1 MGGVQKYINK
11 QLAVVRHKAV
21 DVRRKLANMDA
32 VSKMLTEE
40 EKDILKASTKE
51 LIADI
56 DDKRLVED
64 AAMMFQYIAIDVGYN
79 IPSQSEWSYTLTRLV
94 GIMKKYYSNYTLAD
108 IKLAFELATIG
119 KLDDY
124 LPKDN
129 HGAPDRKHYQQ
140 FNVEYFS
147 KIFCAYIKRQS
158 EVLAKAYKCMPQERK
173 PMDMYK
179 YKLMRL
185 ERNKMIFLRYKY
197 TGELILRNV
206 IDGLLLHSW
215 LYNVGL
221 ADEIEETKSDRK
233 KAYNIYMRKA
243 VDGIVNKYAAV
254 NVRREGDES
263 HDIDYIAHQVAK
275 ERIIKKAFD
284 AMIEDEIQ
292 IENYIL

>member
-56 DDKRLVED
+56 DDKRHVED

-94 GIMKKYYSNYTLAD
+94 GIMKKYYRNYTLAD
-108 IKLAFELATIG
+108 IKLAFELAAIG

-124 LPKDN
+124 LPRDS

-140 FNVEYFS
+140 FNAEYFS
-147 KIFCAYIKRQS
+147 KIFGAYIKRQN

-173 PMDMYK
+173 PMNESEYK
-179 YKLMRL
+179 FMRL
-185 ERNKMIFLRYKY
+185 QRNKMIYLRYKY
-197 TGELILRNV
+197 TGKLILEN
-206 IDGLLLHSW
+206 IDDMLLYEW
-215 LYNVGL
+215 LYSVGF
-221 ADEIEETKSDRK
+221 ADDVEETKSDRK
-233 KAYNIYMRKA
+233 QAYNIYMRKA
-243 VDGIVNKYAAV
+243 IDGIVNKYAAI

-263 HDIDYIAHQVAK
+263 HEIDYIAYSLGR
-275 ERIIKKAFD
+275 ERAIKKAFD

>member
-1 MGGVQKYINK
+1 MNELQKIDNK
-11 QLAVVRHKAV
+11 LLAVRNKAV
-21 DVRRKLANMDA
+21 DVRRKLASMDV
-32 VSKMLTEE
+32 VSNMLTAE

-51 LIADI
+51 LISEI
-56 DDKRLVED
+56 DEKRLVED

-79 IPSQSEWSYTLTRLV
+79 IPSQREWSYTLTRLV
-94 GIMKKYYSNYTLAD
+94 GIMKKYFGNYTLAD
-108 IKLAFELATIG
+108 VKLAFELATIG
-119 KLDDY
+119 MLDDY
-124 LPKDN
+124 LPRDS

-147 KIFCAYIKRQS
+147 KIFIAYIHRQS

-185 ERNKMIFLRYKY
+185 QRNKMIFLRYKY

-215 LYNVGL
+215 LRNVGL

-243 VDGIVNKYAAV
+243 VDGIVNKYTAV

-263 HDIDYIAHQVAK
+263 HDIDYIAYQVAK

-284 AMIEDEIQ
+284 EMLDDEIQ
-292 IENYIL
+292 IENYM

>member
-51 LIADI
+51 LISDI

-108 IKLAFELATIG
+108 IKLAFELAAIG

-124 LPKDN
+124 LPRDS
-129 HGAPDRKHYQQ
+129 HGTPDRKHYQQ
-140 FNVEYFS
+140 FNIEYFS
-147 KIFCAYIKRQS
+147 KIFIAYIHRQS

-173 PMDMYK
+173 PMDMCK
-179 YKLMRL
+179 YKIMRL
-185 ERNKMIFLRYKY
+185 QRNKMIFLRYKY
-197 TGELILRNV
+197 TGKLILEN
-206 IDGLLLHSW
+206 IDDMLLYEW
-215 LYNVGL
+215 LYSVGL
-221 ADEIEETKSDRK
+221 ADDVEETKSDRK
-233 KAYNIYMRKA
+233 QAYNIYMRKA
-243 VDGIVNKYAAV
+243 IDGIVNKYAAI

-263 HDIDYIAHQVAK
+263 HEIDYIAYSLGRQ
-275 ERIIKKAFD
+275 RMIKKAFD

>member
-1 MGGVQKYINK
+1 MNGLQKVDNK
-11 QLAVVRHKAV
+11 LLAVRNKAV
-21 DVRRKLANMDA
+21 DVRRKLASMDA
-32 VSKMLTEE
+32 VSDMLTAE

-51 LIADI
+51 LISEI
-56 DDKRLVED
+56 DEKRLVED

-79 IPSQSEWSYTLTRLV
+79 IPSSSEWSYTLTRLV
-94 GIMKKYYSNYTLAD
+94 GIMKKYYGNYTLAD
-108 IKLAFELATIG
+108 VKLAFELAAIG

-124 LPKDN
+124 LPRDS

-147 KIFCAYIKRQS
+147 KIFIAYIHRQS

-173 PMDMYK
+173 PMDMLR

-185 ERNKMIFLRYKY
+185 QRNKMIYLRYKY
-197 TGELILRNV
+197 TGELVLESV
-206 IDGLLLHSW
+206 VDGLLLHSW

-284 AMIEDEIQ
+284 EMLDDEIQ
-292 IENYIL
+292 IENYM

>member
-1 MGGVQKYINK
+1 MNGLQKVDNK
-11 QLAVVRHKAV
+11 LLAVRNKAV
-21 DVRRKLANMDA
+21 DVRRKLASLDA
-32 VSKMLTEE
+32 VSNMLTEE

-94 GIMKKYYSNYTLAD
+94 GIMKKYYSNFTLAD
-108 IKLAFELATIG
+108 IKLAFELAAIG

-124 LPKDN
+124 LPTDIYIQC
-129 HGAPDRKHYQQ
+129 GFESPS
-140 FNVEYFS
+140 YFS
-147 KIFCAYIKRQS
+147 KIFIAYIHRQS

-173 PMDMYK
+173 PMDMCK

-185 ERNKMIFLRYKY
+185 QRNKMIFLRYKY
-197 TGELILRNV
+197 TGELILESV
-206 IDGLLLHSW
+206 VDGLLLHSW

-221 ADEIEETKSDRK
+221 ADKIEETKSDRK

-284 AMIEDEIQ
+284 TMIEDEIQ

>member
-1 MGGVQKYINK
+1 MNGLQKVDNK
-11 QLAVVRHKAV
+11 LLAVRNKAV
-21 DVRRKLANMDA
+21 DVRRKLASMDT
-32 VSKMLTEE
+32 VSDMLTAE

-51 LIADI
+51 LISEI
-56 DDKRLVED
+56 DEKRLVED

-79 IPSQSEWSYTLTRLV
+79 IPSSSEWSYTLTRLV
-94 GIMKKYYSNYTLAD
+94 GIMKKYYGNYTLAD
-108 IKLAFELATIG
+108 VKLAFELASIG

-124 LPKDN
+124 LPKDS

-140 FNVEYFS
+140 FNAEYFS
-147 KIFCAYIKRQS
+147 KIFGAYVKRQN

-173 PMDMYK
+173 PMDMLR

-185 ERNKMIFLRYKY
+185 QRNKMIYLRYKY
-197 TGELILRNV
+197 TGELILESV
-206 IDGLLLHSW
+206 VDGLLLHSW

-284 AMIEDEIQ
+284 EMLDDEIQ
-292 IENYIL
+292 IENYM